1 MEDRVIIDDDS
12 ERITDP
18 SRIME
23 NDLVALADSNG
34 KIQAFIRCNNAY
46 SVEMTGIAEYQV
58 FATCQGV
65 IVLAI
70 GLKDRKAYVVDRNMG
85 IEPWDSSLEFKCAI
99 RNKPPVKEGFY
110 QMDNGEIREYSGL
123 GSYRY
128 LHGTEWFPESG
139 DTYDGKFVKMRLE
152 ADSGQESLRD

>member
-1 MEDRVIIDDDS
+1 MDDRVIIDDDS

-18 SRIME
+18 SRIMD

-46 SVEMTGIAEYQV
+46 SVEMTSIAEYRV
-58 FATCQGV
+58 FATYQGF
-65 IVLAI
+65 ILAI
-70 GLKDRKAYVVDRNMG
+70 GLMDRKAYVVGRNTN
-85 IEPWDSSLEFKCAI
+85 IAPTDLSLEFKCAI

-110 QMDNGEIREYSGL
+110 RMDDGEIREYNGL
-123 GSYRY
+123 GLYRY
-128 LHGTEWFPESG
+128 LHGMDWLPESN
-139 DTYDGKFVKMRLE
+139 DTYDGKLVKMRLE

>member
-18 SRIME
+18 SQITD

-34 KIQAFIRCNNAY
+34 KIQAFIICNNAY
-46 SVEMTGIAEYQV
+46 SVEMTSIAEYRV
-58 FATCQGV
+58 FATYQGL
-65 IVLAI
+65 ILSI
-70 GLKDRKAYVVDRNMG
+70 GLKDRKAYVVGRNTN
-85 IEPWDSSLEFKCAI
+85 IAPFDLSLEFKYAI
-99 RNKPPVKEGFY
+99 RNKTPVKEGFY
-110 QMDNGEIREYSGL
+110 RMDNGEIREYSGL

-152 ADSGQESLRD
+152 ADSGQESLHD

>member
-1 MEDRVIIDDDS
+1 MDDRVIIDDDS

-18 SRIME
+18 SRIAE

-46 SVEMTGIAEYQV
+46 SVEMTSITEYRV
-58 FATCQGV
+58 FATYQPV
-65 IVLAI
+65 VFAI
-70 GLKDRKAYVVDRNMG
+70 GLRDRKAYIVGNNTG
-85 IEPWDSSLEFKCAI
+85 IPPLDLSLEFNCAV

-110 QMDNGEIREYSGL
+110 RMDNGEIREYSGL

-152 ADSGQESLRD
+152 ADGERVES

>member
-18 SRIME
+18 SRIMD

-34 KIQAFIRCNNAY
+34 KIQAFIICNNAY
-46 SVEMTGIAEYQV
+46 SVEMTSIAEYRV
-58 FATCQGV
+58 FATYQGV
-65 IVLAI
+65 ILAI
-70 GLKDRKAYVVDRNMG
+70 GLKDREAYVVGRNTN
-85 IEPWDSSLEFKCAI
+85 IAPFDLSLEFKYAI
-99 RNKPPVKEGFY
+99 RNKTPVKEGFY
-110 QMDNGEIREYSGL
+110 RMDNGEIREYSGL

-152 ADSGQESLRD
+152 ADSGQESLHD

>member
-1 MEDRVIIDDDS
+1 MDDRVIIDDDS

-18 SRIME
+18 SRIMD

-34 KIQAFIRCNNAY
+34 KIQAFIRSNNAY
-46 SVEMTGIAEYQV
+46 SVEMTRIGKYRV
-58 FATCQGV
+58 FATHQSV
-65 IVLAI
+65 ILAV
-70 GLKDRKAYVVDRNMG
+70 GLEDRKIYVVDSTVGRV
-85 IEPWDSSLEFKCAI
+85 PWDSSLEFKCAI

-110 QMDNGEIREYSGL
+110 RMDNGEIREYSGL

-152 ADSGQESLRD
+152 ADGEQEGSQD